1 MTLAAYNVYQP
12 LTLAPSEVYEV
23 VLEDLVTTLPV
34 FGATLVLRSMD
45 PSLSI
50 AVSLKS
56 QLIVTGA
63 PMAFNGTW
71 ENTIVDTTVAPEQS
85 LTVQLP
91 VYSMDG
97 VNYRHK
103 LTLTNPSA
111 SANFYIHVLVNGMID
126 TIRTQP
132 ASTYLVIP

>member
-1 MTLAAYNVYQP
+1 MTLAAYNSYTP

-45 PSLSI
+45 PALPI
-50 AVSLKS
+50 HAVLKS
-56 QLIVTGA
+56 QLVVVGA

-103 LTLTNPSA
+103 LTITNPSA